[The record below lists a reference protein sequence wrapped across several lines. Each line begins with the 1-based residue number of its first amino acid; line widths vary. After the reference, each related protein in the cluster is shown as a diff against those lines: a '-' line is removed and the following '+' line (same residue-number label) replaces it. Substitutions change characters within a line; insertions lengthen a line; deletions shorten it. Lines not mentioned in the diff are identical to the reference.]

1 MQFREI
7 DHSKE
12 IVGPHCGKC
21 TFSLEADS
29 SNISKE
35 RGDIYS
41 LPSTIA
47 LRPVVQTGS
56 LTSCFGADVSPWASG
71 GKSSG
76 DGLLLQQKLRAFV
89 QHGAA
94 QDVLSAGMGLV
105 NQRLHG

>member
-1 MQFREI
+1 
-7 DHSKE
+7 
-12 IVGPHCGKC
+12 V
-21 TFSLEADS
+21 
-29 SNISKE
+29 
-35 RGDIYS
+35 DIYS

-56 LTSCFGADVSPWASG
+56 LTCCFGADVSPWASG

-94 QDVLSAGMGLV
+94 SAQAVLSAGMGLV